1 MDDEPNK
8 HLTYTKVC
16 AVYSVQRAHVVCKE
30 TCTETDGKCLA
41 KHFYRLKIIIIIKKI
56 KIKMLKSHGFMI
68 FVISI
73 LHHNIK

>member
-41 KHFYRLKIIIIIKKI
+41 MHFYRLKIIIIIKK
-56 KIKMLKSHGFMI
+56 KNKNAEVSWFYD
-68 FVISI
+68 FCYQYSTS
-73 LHHNIK
+73 